1 MTEDE
6 IVVGVGADED
16 ALVLTAG
23 ALSFQMCDDAP
34 RRGVETVAEPP
45 LEEGGVVAWAL
56 GMVMAPG
63 DMWGDGG
70 HGCKDKVRRGRMC
83 AKTKKWRMKERG
95 IRKEEDG
102 TRTPF
107 GACRDGGKGP
117 GPR

>member
-16 ALVLTAG
+16 ALVLTEG

-56 GMVMAPG
+56 GMVVATG
-63 DMWGDGG
+63 DMWSDGR
-70 HGCKDKVRRGRMC
+70 HGCKDKVRRGGMC
-83 AKTKKWRMKERG
+83 AKTKKWRG
-95 IRKEEDG
+95 L
-102 TRTPF
+102 
-107 GACRDGGKGP
+107 
-117 GPR
+117 

>member
-56 GMVMAPG
+56 GVVVAPG
-63 DMWGDGG
+63 GMWSDGR
-70 HGCKDKVRRGRMC
+70 HGCKDKVRRGGMC
-83 AKTKKWRMKERG
+83 AKTKKWRG
-95 IRKEEDG
+95 L
-102 TRTPF
+102 
-107 GACRDGGKGP
+107 
-117 GPR
+117 